1 MNFHTRKAHFL
12 RYKLIH
18 IKAINPM
25 RKYLYLSLFTLLMS
39 LTVLGQSNSRVI
51 TTGVPFLLITPD
63 ARSAGMGELGVASSA
78 DVYSQQWNPA
88 KYVFAVK
95 SKGLGVSYTP
105 YLSKL
110 VDDIFLANITF
121 YTKNTERSAWGASL
135 KYFSLGD
142 IQFNDLVANTIVQ
155 QGIERPNELTL
166 DISYGLKLNE
176 KFSLAV
182 AGRFIR
188 SDLKLS
194 SDVDATPASTL
205 GVDIATFYK
214 GDVFDLGNN
223 KGRMRNGMNISN
235 IGPRLKYDE
244 GGQKNYIPTNLRI
257 GTGLDLIIDANNTLN
272 FNLEF
277 NKLLVPSPVAVIE
290 NGEIQ
295 GYQQPDITFI
305 KGIFESFND
314 APGGFSEE
322 LKEITWATGIEYVFQ
337 DSFALRTGYF
347 NESLEKG
354 SRRFLTF
361 GAGFR
366 LDFANIDI
374 SYLFSTSKIRNPLE
388 NTLRF
393 SLNFNLSGGDQLLND
408 SSTQ

>member
-1 MNFHTRKAHFL
+1 M
-12 RYKLIH
+12 
-18 IKAINPM
+18 KAINLM
-25 RKYLYLSLFTLLMS
+25 RKYIYLFVFILLMS
-39 LTVLGQSNSRVI
+39 LSVLGQSNSRVI

-63 ARSAGMGELGVASSA
+63 ARSAGMGELGVATSA

-88 KYVFAVK
+88 KYVFAEK
-95 SKGLGVSYTP
+95 SQGLGVSYTP

-110 VDDIFLANITF
+110 VDDIFLANITY

-223 KGRMRNGMNISN
+223 KGRMRYGMNISN

-257 GTGLDLIIDANNTLN
+257 GTGLDLIIDAYNTLN

-295 GYQQPDITFI
+295 GYQQPDITFL

>member
-1 MNFHTRKAHFL
+1 MNMKAFNL
-12 RYKLIH
+12 KKIYF
-18 IKAINPM
+18 
-25 RKYLYLSLFTLLMS
+25 YLSIVPFLVS
-39 LTVLGQSNSRVI
+39 LTVLGQNNSRVI

-63 ARSAGMGELGVASSA
+63 ARSAGMGELGVATSA

-88 KYVFAVK
+88 KYVFAEQ
-95 SKGLGVSYTP
+95 SQGIGVSYTP

-110 VDDIFLANITF
+110 VDDIFLANITYF
-121 YTKNTERSAWGASL
+121 TKNTERSAWGASL

-142 IQFNDLVANTIVQ
+142 IQFNDLIGNTIVQ

-166 DISYGLKLNE
+166 DVSYGLKLNE

-194 SDVDATPASTL
+194 SDADATPASTL
-205 GVDIATFYK
+205 GVDIAAFYQ
-214 GDVFDLGNN
+214 GDVFDLGQN
-223 KGRMRNGMNISN
+223 KARMRYGMNISN

-257 GTGLDLIIDANNTLN
+257 GAGLNTIIDSNNALN
-272 FNLEF
+272 FNLEL

-295 GYQQPDITFI
+295 GYQQPDITFL

-322 LKEITWATGIEYVFQ
+322 LKEITWATGLEYVFQ

-354 SRRFLTF
+354 SRRFLTL

-366 LDFANIDI
+366 LDFATIDI

-393 SLNFNLSGGDQLLND
+393 SLTFNLSGGAELLNV
-408 SSTQ
+408 SSDQ

>member
-1 MNFHTRKAHFL
+1 M
-12 RYKLIH
+12 
-18 IKAINPM
+18 KAINLM
-25 RKYLYLSLFTLLMS
+25 RKYFYLSVFILLMS
-39 LTVLGQSNSRVI
+39 LSVLGQSNSRVI

-63 ARSAGMGELGVASSA
+63 ARSAGMGELGVATSA

-88 KYVFAVK
+88 KYVFAEK
-95 SKGLGVSYTP
+95 SQGLGVSYTP

-110 VDDIFLANITF
+110 VDDIFLANITY

-223 KGRMRNGMNISN
+223 KGRMRYGMNISN

>member
-1 MNFHTRKAHFL
+1 M
-12 RYKLIH
+12 
-18 IKAINPM
+18 KAINPM
-25 RKYLYLSLFTLLMS
+25 KKYLYLPIFTLLMS
-39 LTVLGQSNSRVI
+39 LTILGQNNSRVI

-63 ARSAGMGELGVASSA
+63 ARSAGMGELGVATSA

-88 KYVFAVK
+88 KYVFAEK
-95 SKGLGVSYTP
+95 SQGLGVSYTP

-110 VDDIFLANITF
+110 VDDIFLANITY

-194 SDVDATPASTL
+194 SDADATPASTL
-205 GVDIATFYK
+205 GVDIAAFYK
-214 GDVFDLGNN
+214 GDVFDLGDN
-223 KGRMRNGMNISN
+223 KGRMRYGMNISN

-272 FNLEF
+272 FNFEL
-277 NKLLVPSPVAVIE
+277 NKLLVPSPVAVVE
-290 NGEIQ
+290 NGELQ
-295 GYQQPDITFI
+295 GYQQPDITFL

-337 DSFALRTGYF
+337 DSFALRMGYF

-354 SRRFLTF
+354 SRRFLTL

-393 SLNFNLSGGDQLLND
+393 SLTFNLSGGDQLLND
-408 SSTQ
+408 SSAQ

>member
-1 MNFHTRKAHFL
+1 MNFCIRKGDFL
-12 RYKLIH
+12 RYNTIDLN
-18 IKAINPM
+18 AIYLK
-25 RKYLYLSLFTLLMS
+25 RFYLYLNLLALVTALS
-39 LTVLGQSNSRVI
+39 VSGQNDSRVI

-63 ARSAGMGELGVASSA
+63 ARSAGMGELGVATSA

-88 KYVFAVK
+88 KYVFAER
-95 SKGLGVSYTP
+95 SQGLGVSYTP

-110 VDDIFLANITF
+110 VDDIFLANITYF
-121 YTKNTERSAWGASL
+121 TKNTERSAWGASL

-142 IQFNDLVANTIVQ
+142 IQFNDLVANTIIH

-166 DISYGLKLNE
+166 DVSYGLKLNE

-194 SDVDATPASTL
+194 TDLDATPANTL
-205 GVDIATFYK
+205 GVDIAGFYR
-214 GDVFDLGNN
+214 GDVFDLGEN
-223 KGRMRNGMNISN
+223 KGRMRYGMNISN

-244 GGQKNYIPTNLRI
+244 GGQKNFIPTNLRI
-257 GTGLDLIIDANNTLN
+257 GTGLDLVLDTNNALN
-272 FNLEF
+272 FNLEL
-277 NKLLVPSPVAVIE
+277 NKLLVPSPVAIIE
-290 NGEIQ
+290 NGDIV
-295 GYQQPDITFI
+295 GYQQPDITFL

-314 APGGFSEE
+314 APDGFSEE
-322 LKEITWATGIEYVFQ
+322 LKEITWATGVEYVFQ

-354 SRRFLTF
+354 SRRFLTI

-366 LDFANIDI
+366 LDFATIDI
-374 SYLFSTSKIRNPLE
+374 SYLFSTSRIRNPLE

-393 SLNFNLSGGDQLLND
+393 SLTFNLSASPELLTETSN
-408 SSTQ
+408 